1 MHGRKIGAYRVVR
14 QIGGTTDDRE
24 ARHVFLAIAQ
34 GPAGFERAVV
44 LKCQPVAA
52 ADDPSFADR
61 VVREATVYARL
72 THPAIVQLFDL
83 FEAEGNIVM
92 VREYVHGVA
101 LSELLVALRRARMR
115 LPDPASFFLIAR
127 IFDALAAAHAAR
139 HPVSGEFTPVIHRD
153 VTPANVLVPWDG
165 YAKLSDFG
173 MAKLLG
179 RTHDSAVGIIKG
191 SFGYLAPEQ
200 VLGDPITVRTDLYG
214 AALVARELLTGC
226 ETFPRE
232 GMPELEYLQR
242 MAEPRLLPL
251 DIARPDLPAPVLDV
265 FRAALEPDSD
275 RRAVSAMTIVDVLRS
290 VSDLERGRRV
300 LVDVLTRLREQ
311 SRRVTYEQPPPRVQR
326 IEPAEDPTPPHGVKS
341 SRPFAAAVEHAG
353 RGAIARHPTP
363 GPTVSSVPPASV
375 PALARRETIRSLRS
389 RRRALT
395 RGALVLVAA
404 LSTALGYFV
413 ARSLPQPALEMAAM
427 VAAAKP
433 VPAASSAPP
442 KPAPPTPKP
451 VPTAI
456 APLDKGYLRTPIKAK
471 HHRIF
476 VDGRFACVG
485 GESVLLPCG
494 PHEVKVGSAGKKQ
507 QVFVPCGGEI
517 AVAPKW

>member
-24 ARHVFLAIAQ
+24 ARHVFLAIAE

-52 ADDPSFADR
+52 ADDPTFADR

-83 FEAEGNIVM
+83 FEADGNIVM

-251 DIARPDLPAPVLDV
+251 DVARPDLPAPVLDV

-275 RRAVSAMTIVDVLRS
+275 RRAVSAMTIVDVLRG
-290 VSDLERGRRV
+290 VSDLERGRRI
-300 LVDVLTRLREQ
+300 LVDVLTRLREH
-311 SRRVTYEQPPPRVQR
+311 SRRVTHEQPPPRVQR
-326 IEPAEDPTPPHGVKS
+326 VEPAEDPTPPHGVRS
-341 SRPFAAAVEHAG
+341 SRHLVAAAAHG
-353 RGAIARHPTP
+353 RGAVARHPTP
-363 GPTVSSVPPASV
+363 GPTVSSVPPSV
-375 PALARRETIRSLRS
+375 PALARQDTLRSTRS
-389 RRRALT
+389 RRQART
-395 RGALVLVAA
+395 RVAA
-404 LSTALGYFV
+404 ALAATLAVLLGYFV
-413 ARSLPQPALEMAAM
+413 ARSLPEPALEMAAV
-427 VAAAKP
+427 VAGAKP
-433 VPAASSAPP
+433 VIAPP
-442 KPAPPTPKP
+442 SATPRKPAPPAPKR
-451 VPTAI
+451 VPAAI
-456 APLDKGYLRTPIKAK
+456 APPDKGYLRTPIKAK
-471 HHRIF
+471 QHRIF

-485 GESVLLPCG
+485 GQSVLLACG

-507 QVFVPCGGEI
+507 QVLVPCGGEI